1 MNRKLIL
8 FLLATSV
15 LIWHDPVEA
24 QQPAKVP
31 RIGYLDSS
39 SRSVNAHFLEAFH
52 KGLNELG
59 WVEGKNIAFEYRF
72 ADGKGPAYQ
81 AELAGE
87 LVRLKVD
94 LIVAASASVQRA
106 KEATSQIPIVMTIHP
121 NPVEAGI
128 VQSLARPGGN
138 VTGLTNLAAEIS
150 SKRLE
155 LLKEVVPKLSRVGV
169 LMPAQTPTW
178 EQQSGLALK
187 DLEATARSL
196 QVKLQELRVKVGPTE
211 IDLDGGF

>member
-138 VTGLTNLAAEIS
+138 VTGLTNLAAENQ
-150 SKRLE
+150 
-155 LLKEVVPKLSRVGV
+155 LKEAR
-169 LMPAQTPTW
+169 
-178 EQQSGLALK
+178 
-187 DLEATARSL
+187 TA
-196 QVKLQELRVKVGPTE
+196 K
-211 IDLDGGF
+211 GGSS

>member
-1 MNRKLIL
+1 VEGNIGEAMRKKVTFLTLCAIL
-8 FLLATSV
+8 FALCASA
-15 LIWHDPVEA
+15 EE
-24 QQPAKVP
+24 QQASKVP

-39 SRSVNAHFLEAFH
+39 SRSVNAHFLEAFQ

-128 VQSLARPGGN
+128 VQSLPG
-138 VTGLTNLAAEIS
+138 
-150 SKRLE
+150 
-155 LLKEVVPKLSRVGV
+155 
-169 LMPAQTPTW
+169 Q
-178 EQQSGLALK
+178 
-187 DLEATARSL
+187 
-196 QVKLQELRVKVGPTE
+196 
-211 IDLDGGF
+211 GGMSPG